1 MIVFIFKNIL
11 NRFRYFV
18 SLMDRGR
25 WGLINCLQENLIERI
40 KAGDSEVFYELI
52 QPIHAD
58 LYRMAYAYVQNEADA
73 VDILQQAM
81 IQAFERIDSLKE
93 PSYFKT
99 WMIRIVINC
108 SKTYLA
114 KTKKLDVTDPL
125 ELVDVQ
131 IVSHTYQEEE
141 IDLWDALQSLEEKYK
156 TVLLLRFYQDYTV
169 PEVANILDMPLGT
182 VKTNIRRGLMRLKQK
197 LKGVYLDE
205 WLQSVEGN
213 DE

>member
-1 MIVFIFKNIL
+1 
-11 NRFRYFV
+11 
-18 SLMDRGR
+18 
-25 WGLINCLQENLIERI
+25 
-40 KAGDSEVFYELI
+40 VFYELI
-52 QPIHAD
+52 EPIHAD
-58 LYRMAYAYVQNEADA
+58 LYRMAFVYVQNETDA
-73 VDILQQAM
+73 VDILQQAI
-81 IQAFERIDSLKE
+81 IQAFERIESLKE

-108 SKTYLA
+108 SKTYLS
-114 KTKKLDVTDPL
+114 KMKKLEITDPL

-131 IVSHTYQEEE
+131 SVSHTYMEEE
-141 IDLWDALQSLEEKYK
+141 MDLWAALQSLEEKYK

-169 PEVANILDMPLGT
+169 PEVAAILEMPLGT
-182 VKTNIRRGLMRLKQK
+182 VKTNIRRGLMQLKQK

>member
-1 MIVFIFKNIL
+1 
-11 NRFRYFV
+11 
-18 SLMDRGR
+18 MDRGR

-40 KAGDSEVFYELI
+40 KQGDSEVFYELI

-58 LYRMAYAYVQNEADA
+58 LYRMAYAYVQNEVDA

-131 IVSHTYQEEE
+131 VISHTYQEEE

-182 VKTNIRRGLMRLKQK
+182 VKTNIRRGLMQLKQK

>member
-1 MIVFIFKNIL
+1 M
-11 NRFRYFV
+11 
-18 SLMDRGR
+18 
-25 WGLINCLQENLIERI
+25 
-40 KAGDSEVFYELI
+40 FYELI
-52 QPIHAD
+52 EPIHAD
-58 LYRMAYAYVQNEADA
+58 LYRMAFVYVQNETDA

-81 IQAFERIDSLKE
+81 IQAFERIESLKE

-114 KTKKLDVTDPL
+114 KMKKLEVTDPL

-131 IVSHTYQEEE
+131 SVSHTYKEEE
-141 IDLWDALQSLEEKYK
+141 LDLWDALQSLEEKYK

-169 PEVANILDMPLGT
+169 PEVAAILEMPLGT
-182 VKTNIRRGLMRLKQK
+182 VKTNIRRGLIQLKQK

>member
-1 MIVFIFKNIL
+1 M
-11 NRFRYFV
+11 
-18 SLMDRGR
+18 
-25 WGLINCLQENLIERI
+25 
-40 KAGDSEVFYELI
+40 FYELI
-52 QPIHAD
+52 EPIHAD
-58 LYRMAYAYVQNEADA
+58 LYRMAFVYVQNETDA
-73 VDILQQAM
+73 VDILQQAI
-81 IQAFERIDSLKE
+81 IQAFERIESLKE

-108 SKTYLA
+108 SKTYLS
-114 KTKKLDVTDPL
+114 KMKKLEITDPL

-131 IVSHTYQEEE
+131 SASHTYMEEE
-141 IDLWDALQSLEEKYK
+141 MDLWAALQSLEEKYK

-169 PEVANILDMPLGT
+169 PEVAAILEMPLGT
-182 VKTNIRRGLMRLKQK
+182 VKTNIRRGLMQLKQK

>member
-1 MIVFIFKNIL
+1 M
-11 NRFRYFV
+11 
-18 SLMDRGR
+18 
-25 WGLINCLQENLIERI
+25 E
-40 KAGDSEVFYELI
+40 
-52 QPIHAD
+52 PIHAD
-58 LYRMAYAYVQNEADA
+58 LYRMAFVYVQNETDA
-73 VDILQQAM
+73 VDILQQAI
-81 IQAFERIDSLKE
+81 IQAFERIESLKE

-108 SKTYLA
+108 SKTYLS
-114 KTKKLDVTDPL
+114 KMKKLEITDPL

-131 IVSHTYQEEE
+131 SVSHTYMEEE
-141 IDLWDALQSLEEKYK
+141 MDLWAALQSLEEKYK

-169 PEVANILDMPLGT
+169 PEVAAILEMPLGT
-182 VKTNIRRGLMRLKQK
+182 VKTNIRRGLMQLKQK

>member
-1 MIVFIFKNIL
+1 M
-11 NRFRYFV
+11 
-18 SLMDRGR
+18 
-25 WGLINCLQENLIERI
+25 
-40 KAGDSEVFYELI
+40 FYELI
-52 QPIHAD
+52 EPIHAD
-58 LYRMAYAYVQNEADA
+58 LYRMAFVYVQNETDA
-73 VDILQQAM
+73 VDILQQAI
-81 IQAFERIDSLKE
+81 IQAFERIESLKE

-108 SKTYLA
+108 SKTYLS
-114 KTKKLDVTDPL
+114 KMKKLEITDPL

-131 IVSHTYQEEE
+131 SVSHTYMEEE
-141 IDLWDALQSLEEKYK
+141 MDLWAALQSLEEKYK

-169 PEVANILDMPLGT
+169 PEVAAILEMPLGT
-182 VKTNIRRGLMRLKQK
+182 VKTNIRRGLMQLKQK

>member
-1 MIVFIFKNIL
+1 M
-11 NRFRYFV
+11 Y
-18 SLMDRGR
+18 RGR
-25 WGLINCLQENLIERI
+25 WSHINSLQEDLLERI
-40 KAGDSEVFYELI
+40 KQGDSDVFYELI
-52 QPIHAD
+52 EPIHAD
-58 LYRMAYAYVQNEADA
+58 LYRMAFVYVQNETDA

-81 IQAFERIDSLKE
+81 IQAFERIESLKE

-114 KTKKLDVTDPL
+114 KMKKLEVTDPL

-131 IVSHTYQEEE
+131 SVSHTYMEEE
-141 IDLWDALQSLEEKYK
+141 MDLWAALQSLEEKYK

-169 PEVANILDMPLGT
+169 PEVAAILEMPLGT
-182 VKTNIRRGLMRLKQK
+182 VKTNIRRGLIQLKQK

>member
-1 MIVFIFKNIL
+1 MA
-11 NRFRYFV
+11 FV
-18 SLMDRGR
+18 
-25 WGLINCLQENLIERI
+25 
-40 KAGDSEVFYELI
+40 
-52 QPIHAD
+52 
-58 LYRMAYAYVQNEADA
+58 YVQNETDA
-73 VDILQQAM
+73 VDILQQAI
-81 IQAFERIDSLKE
+81 IQAFERIESLKE

-108 SKTYLA
+108 SKTYLS
-114 KTKKLDVTDPL
+114 KMKKLEITDPL

-131 IVSHTYQEEE
+131 SVSHTYMEEE
-141 IDLWDALQSLEEKYK
+141 MDLWAALQSLEEKYK

-169 PEVANILDMPLGT
+169 PEVAAILEMPLGT
-182 VKTNIRRGLMRLKQK
+182 VKTNIRRGLMQLKQK

>member
-1 MIVFIFKNIL
+1 MA
-11 NRFRYFV
+11 FV
-18 SLMDRGR
+18 
-25 WGLINCLQENLIERI
+25 
-40 KAGDSEVFYELI
+40 
-52 QPIHAD
+52 
-58 LYRMAYAYVQNEADA
+58 YVQNETDA

-81 IQAFERIDSLKE
+81 IQAFERIESLKE

-114 KTKKLDVTDPL
+114 KMKKLEVTDPL

-131 IVSHTYQEEE
+131 SVSHTYKEEE
-141 IDLWDALQSLEEKYK
+141 LDLWDALQSLEEKYK

-169 PEVANILDMPLGT
+169 PEVAAILEMPLGT
-182 VKTNIRRGLMRLKQK
+182 VKTNIRRGLIQLKQK

>member
-1 MIVFIFKNIL
+1 
-11 NRFRYFV
+11 
-18 SLMDRGR
+18 
-25 WGLINCLQENLIERI
+25 
-40 KAGDSEVFYELI
+40 
-52 QPIHAD
+52 
-58 LYRMAYAYVQNEADA
+58 MAYAYVQNETDA

-114 KTKKLDVTDPL
+114 KIKKLDVTDPF
-125 ELVDVQ
+125 ELVNVQ
-131 IVSHTYQEEE
+131 VVSHTYQEEE
-141 IDLWDALQSLEEKYK
+141 IDLWGALQSLEEKYK
-156 TVLLLRFYQDYTV
+156 TVLLLKFYQDYTV

-182 VKTNIRRGLMRLKQK
+182 VKTNIRRGLMQLKQK

>member
-1 MIVFIFKNIL
+1 MA
-11 NRFRYFV
+11 FV
-18 SLMDRGR
+18 
-25 WGLINCLQENLIERI
+25 
-40 KAGDSEVFYELI
+40 
-52 QPIHAD
+52 
-58 LYRMAYAYVQNEADA
+58 YVQNETDA
-73 VDILQQAM
+73 VDILQQAI
-81 IQAFERIDSLKE
+81 IQAFERIESLKE

-108 SKTYLA
+108 SKTYLS
-114 KTKKLDVTDPL
+114 KMKKLEITDPL

-131 IVSHTYQEEE
+131 SVSHTYMEEE
-141 IDLWDALQSLEEKYK
+141 MDLWAALQSLEEKYK

-169 PEVANILDMPLGT
+169 PEVAAILEMPLGT
-182 VKTNIRRGLMRLKQK
+182 VKSNIRRGLMQLKQK

>member
-1 MIVFIFKNIL
+1 MA
-11 NRFRYFV
+11 FV
-18 SLMDRGR
+18 
-25 WGLINCLQENLIERI
+25 
-40 KAGDSEVFYELI
+40 
-52 QPIHAD
+52 
-58 LYRMAYAYVQNEADA
+58 YVQNETDA

-81 IQAFERIDSLKE
+81 VQAFERIESLKE
-93 PSYFKT
+93 PNFFKT

-114 KTKKLDVTDPL
+114 KMKKLEITDPL

-131 IVSHTYQEEE
+131 SVSHTYKEEE
-141 IDLWDALQSLEEKYK
+141 LDLWAALQSLEEKYK

-169 PEVANILDMPLGT
+169 PEVAAILEMPLGT
-182 VKTNIRRGLMRLKQK
+182 VKTNIRRGLMQLKQK